1 MGCKALRGG
10 VSELHATLVHSG
22 DTNLTLPSPQ
32 RTTVG
37 RKAKRRKTRPR
48 DDEEEEEEE
57 VAQPPHSVVV
67 ASSAPTS
74 ATPAATEQ
82 VCADSLALHDVATNT
97 TTTKTNTNTN
107 NACIIAQTSC
117 ARM

>member
-1 MGCKALRGG
+1 MGCKALRDG

-74 ATPAATEQ
+74 AMPVATEQ
-82 VCADSLALHDVATNT
+82 VCADSRALHDVA
-97 TTTKTNTNTN
+97 TNTNTN